1 MRKSSWIL
9 TGSAVVLVAASAVTR
24 FTLYPDLHRIPSDAD
39 TTFHYR
45 GTASLLNAPALQAGD
60 SAHAFLRDLPVTL
73 DWRVAVKDTS
83 GETAVVLDR
92 AVLRSRDG
100 KQLNAARHTWA
111 VDRRTLAERPAL
123 AGSGAE
129 RHTGLVISWPL
140 EPEKRDY
147 RFWDTGIR
155 KAVPARYMGQESVEG
170 RDAYRYTVDATGPLA
185 DPATLK
191 ALPAALPRSAVTVLA
206 AALPADRRPDK
217 AVLAALPEAVPLT
230 YTSTTARTGW
240 VDADT
245 GLALNG
251 SLHRTVLARTQT
263 PDGPVALFPVTDVT
277 VKGVPASVRK
287 QAQDASTAQR
297 AWWWLSTG
305 VPLGLLAA
313 ALLVTAVAVGLARRR
328 RAVADNGP
336 AGDGGSAGDERE
348 GAATPAA

>member
-45 GTASLLNAPALQAGD
+45 GTASLLNAPALQSGD

-73 DWRVAVKDTS
+73 DWCVAVKDTS

-100 KQLNAARHTWA
+100 KQLNAARHT
-111 VDRRTLAERPAL
+111 
-123 AGSGAE
+123 
-129 RHTGLVISWPL
+129 GLVISWPL

-147 RFWDTGIR
+147 RYWDTGIR

-170 RDAYRYTVDATGPLA
+170 RDAYRYTVEATGPLA

-230 YTSTTARTGW
+230 YTSSTARTGW

-251 SLHRTVLARTQT
+251 SLHQTVLARTQT
-263 PDGPVALFPVTDVT
+263 PDGPVSLFPVTDVT
-277 VKGVPASVRK
+277 VKGAPASVRK
-287 QAQDASTAQR
+287 QAQGASTAQR

-313 ALLVTAVAVGLARRR
+313 ALLVTAAAVGLARRR
-328 RAVADNGP
+328 ATADGGP
-336 AGDGGSAGDERE
+336 AGGAGAAGDERE